1 MAGLDPATIKATLRA
16 HGLSPSAP
24 RVAIYAWLQTH
35 HVHPTVDVIY
45 RALRPQLKSLSRTTV
60 YNVLHAFVEKGL
72 ANVIRSEDLELRY
85 DGLLS
90 PHAHFKCTQ
99 CGAVIDLGAIPAT
112 LGETVGLPKGT
123 QPTELAVLFRGLCAA
138 CAIKRT
144 ANSGQRTAADA
155 TDKP

>member
-1 MAGLDPATIKATLRA
+1 MAGFNPASIKATLRA

-45 RALRPQLKSLSRTTV
+45 RALRPKLKSLSRTTV

-72 ANVIRSEDLELRY
+72 ANVVRSEDLELRY
-85 DGLLS
+85 DDLLS

-99 CGAVIDLGAIPAT
+99 CGAIIDLGAIPET
-112 LGETVGLPKGT
+112 LAQSVGLPAEAK
-123 QPTELAVLFRGLCAA
+123 PTELAVLFRGLCAA
-138 CAIKRT
+138 CAKKRT
-144 ANSGQRTAADA
+144 DADA
-155 TDKP
+155 TDKS